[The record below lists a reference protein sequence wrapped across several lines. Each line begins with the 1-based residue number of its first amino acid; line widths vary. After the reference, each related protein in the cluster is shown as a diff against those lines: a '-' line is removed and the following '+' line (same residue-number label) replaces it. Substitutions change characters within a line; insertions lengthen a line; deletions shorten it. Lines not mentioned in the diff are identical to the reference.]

1 MVTIKENLEENK
13 KMESEDERESWGS
26 RVSFLLACIG
36 YAVGLGNIWR
46 FPYNAYKSGGGAFLV
61 PYFIMLLFCGIPLLF
76 MELAVGQYTRRG
88 PIGALDKLCPI
99 LKGAGV
105 GTVVISFLLSTYYNV
120 ILSWALFYLISSFQ
134 DPLPWVGCN
143 NWWNSE
149 FCFKNSENISGI
161 SKMFNQSMGISST
174 QEFFDQRV
182 LKMSDGIHDM
192 GEFRLE
198 LFGLLALAWVI
209 VYFCL
214 WKGVAMT
221 GKVVYLTATLPIFL
235 LIAFAI
241 RGATLPGAG
250 EGLRFFFTPNWQKV
264 LEPQVWVMAASQ
276 VFNSV
281 GIAFGS
287 LIAFSSYNKFRGPVL
302 RDTLIVTL
310 VDAGVSLLCGVA
322 VFAVLGNLAH
332 EQGKNVE
339 DVVADGPGLVFVVFP
354 HALSQMPYPQVWSVV
369 FFGLVICLGI
379 DSQFA
384 TVEVIITS
392 IKDGCAN
399 LNKYLKH
406 EVLVF
411 IVCFASFLCGIPH
424 VFQGGIYWFHIL
436 DYYSATISLMYVAF
450 FETVA
455 IVWCYGAKRLANNVA
470 DMTGKEPSIFFTLS
484 WQISAPCL
492 IGIIWAF
499 TLIDYRTPS
508 YNKGQYIYPEWCH
521 VLGWGVTSLSLAA
534 LPVVAVV
541 EITKTKAGTSL
552 WEKFQHS
559 WKSKINHCPCCGT
572 KLDESKRAHSSSQL
586 SAISSD
592 EGSEQCFLH
601 PSKDD
606 QDV

>member
-1 MVTIKENLEENK
+1 MTDDK
-13 KMESEDERESWGS
+13 RESWGS

-61 PYFIMLLFCGIPLLF
+61 PYFIMLILCGIPLLF

-99 LKGAGV
+99 LKGAGF

-120 ILSWALFYLISSFQ
+120 ILSWAIFYLISSFQ
-134 DPLPWVGCN
+134 DPLPWVGCS
-143 NWWNSE
+143 NWWNSQS
-149 FCFKNSENISGI
+149 CFQNSQNL
-161 SKMFNQSMGISST
+161 SKHFNTSQGISST
-174 QEFFDQRV
+174 QEFFDKRV
-182 LKMSDGIHDM
+182 LQMSDGIHNM
-192 GEFRLE
+192 GEFQWE
-198 LFGLLALAWVI
+198 LFGLLALAWVL

-235 LIAFAI
+235 LLAFAI
-241 RGATLPGAG
+241 RGCTLPGAG
-250 EGLRFFFTPNWQKV
+250 AGLKFFFSPKWEKV
-264 LEPQVWVMAASQ
+264 LEPQIWVNAASQ

-287 LIAFSSYNKFRGPVL
+287 LIAFSSYNKFKGPVL
-302 RDTLIVTL
+302 RDTLIVTA

-332 EQGKNVE
+332 EQGKEVE

-354 HALSQMPYPQVWSVV
+354 HALSQMPFPQLWSVV

-392 IKDGCAN
+392 IKDGWQN
-399 LNKYLKH
+399 INKYLKH
-406 EVLVF
+406 ELLVF
-411 IVCFASFLCGIPH
+411 LVCFTSFLCGIPH

-455 IVWCYGAKRLANNVA
+455 IVWCYGAGRLAKNVA
-470 DMTGKEPSIFFTLS
+470 DMTGREPSIFFTLS
-484 WQISAPCL
+484 WKISAPCL
-492 IGIIWAF
+492 IGVIWAF

-508 YNKGQYIYPEWCH
+508 YNKGQYIYPAWCH
-521 VLGWGVTSLSLAA
+521 VLGWLVTSLSLAP
-534 LPVVAVV
+534 LPVVGVR
-541 EITKTKAGTSL
+541 EIFKTKSGANIC
-552 WEKFQHS
+552 EKFQHA
-559 WKSKINHCPCCGT
+559 WKSKISHCPCCGA
-572 KLDESKRAHSSSQL
+572 KLDESKRAHSDSQL
-586 SAISSD
+586 SVISSD
-592 EGSEQCFLH
+592 DGSEQCFLKQG
-601 PSKDD
+601 KDD
-606 QDV
+606 QLV